1 MVCVMD
7 KILKPHDEAIK
18 EILMALAEEAANIAT
33 EEHKRQVAIS
43 ERLNLPPGGFVPGM
57 TVPDGRSITVVV
69 KSDIIA
75 PNEIIKQETR

>member
-18 EILMALAEEAANIAT
+18 EILMAFTEEAANIAT

-57 TVPDGRSITVVV
+57 NSPDERSITVVV
-69 KSDIIA
+69 KSDLIA